1 MLSGIIDLGVVA
13 VYFIVVLA
21 IGLWKGRGENDMEGF
36 ALGDRQIPWWA
47 VLASIL
53 AAEISAATFLGAP
66 AEGFNERNFHYA
78 QLVIGTVLARILV
91 AYIFIKPYYDYNV
104 VSIYEFLQ
112 KRFGNKTKTAASG
125 VFLITRALASGTR
138 LYVAAIILVLGF
150 EMFLGHKPTP
160 HQEFMIYLSALLMI
174 TVITAIY
181 TAYGGIKAVVWTDLI
196 QVVVL
201 FGALGFTLISLFL
214 RIPGGWDGISEKFAG
229 HTGSLFIN
237 SGLQNDLGGW
247 NLIKHLLEEPYT
259 LFAAF
264 IGSTFLTMS
273 THGTDQDMVQRM
285 LTAKDHHK
293 SRWAL
298 ISSGL
303 ADLPVVLAFLS
314 VGMLLW
320 VFYQFYPDPQLPE
333 KHPFAYYILHEMP
346 TGIRGLVVAGLFATA
361 MGSLSTALN
370 ALATSYTRD
379 WHIPFIHPQAEEKEI
394 LRVARWST
402 AIFSV
407 ILIVIG
413 AITAWVVIQ
422 FPGAR
427 VIPIVLGIF
436 GYTYGSMLGI
446 FMLGALTK
454 TRGSESGNL
463 IAMLVGFVVVAWLS
477 DLPNDLRLMLGWTP
491 SPRPSWLPTIAFVW
505 RIFFGTITTF
515 LIAALFRTPESKRVT
530 FRDHRS

>member
-1 MLSGIIDLGVVA
+1 MVSGLIDLGIVA
-13 VYFIVVLA
+13 LYFTIILA
-21 IGLWKGRGENDMEGF
+21 IGLWKGRGESNMEGF

-78 QLVIGTVLARILV
+78 QLVIGTILARIFV

-104 VSIYEFLQ
+104 VSIYEFLE
-112 KRFGNKTKTAASG
+112 KRFGKKTKTAASG

-138 LYVAAIILVLGF
+138 LYVAAIILVLSF
-150 EMFLGHKPTP
+150 EMLLGYKPSP
-160 HQEFMIYLSALLMI
+160 HQEFTIYLISLFII
-174 TVITAIY
+174 TGITATY
-181 TAYGGIKAVVWTDLI
+181 TIYGGIKAVVWTDLI
-196 QVVVL
+196 QVIVL
-201 FGALGFTLISLFL
+201 FGALGFTLVSLFL
-214 RIPGGWDGISEKFAG
+214 RIPGGWEGITEQFADQKG
-229 HTGSLFIN
+229 DLFFNTGIDPTLH
-237 SGLQNDLGGW
+237 GW
-247 NLIKHLLEEPYT
+247 ALIKHLLEEPYT

-298 ISSGL
+298 ILSGL
-303 ADLPVVLAFLS
+303 ADLPVVMAFLS

-320 VFYQFYPDPQLPE
+320 VFYQHFPDPHLPA

-379 WHIPFIHPQAEEKEI
+379 WHIPFFQPQASEKQ
-394 LRVARWST
+394 LLSAARWST
-402 AIFSV
+402 GVFSLILV
-407 ILIVIG
+407 IIG
-413 AITAWVVIQ
+413 SITAWIVIH

-427 VIPIVLGIF
+427 VIPVVLGVF

-446 FMLGALTK
+446 FLIGALTK
-454 TRGSESGNL
+454 RRGSEVGNL
-463 IAMLVGFVVVAWLS
+463 IAMLIGFMVVAWLS
-477 DLPNDLRLMLGWTP
+477 DLPNDLRLILGWTP
-491 SPRPSWLPTIAFVW
+491 SVRPSWLPTVAFVW
-505 RIFFGTITTF
+505 RIFFGTMATFFVALAFPTPKKSLTT
-515 LIAALFRTPESKRVT
+515 S
-530 FRDHRS
+530 S

>member
-1 MLSGIIDLGVVA
+1 MYSGIIDLGVVA
-13 VYFIVVLA
+13 IYFIAILS
-21 IGLWKGRGENDMEGF
+21 IGLWKGRGESNMEGF

-150 EMFLGHKPTP
+150 EMYLGHKPTP
-160 HQEFMIYLSALLMI
+160 HQEFLIYLGALLLI

-181 TAYGGIKAVVWTDLI
+181 TTYGGIKAVVWTDLI

-201 FGALGFTLISLFL
+201 FGALGFTLVTLFL
-214 RIPGGWDGISEKFAG
+214 RIPGGWEGITSKFAG
-229 HTGSLFIN
+229 HDTNLFIN
-237 SGLQNDLGGW
+237 TGLQNDFQGW
-247 NLIKHLLEEPYT
+247 ALIKHILEEPYT

-298 ISSGL
+298 ICSGL

-320 VFYQFYPDPQLPE
+320 VFYQYYPDPELPE

-346 TGIRGLVVAGLFATA
+346 TGVRGLVVAGLFATA

-379 WHIPFIHPQAEEKEI
+379 WYIPFFNPAAKENEI
-394 LRVARWST
+394 LKAARWST
-402 AIFSV
+402 AVFSL
-407 ILIVIG
+407 ILIIIG
-413 AITAWVVIQ
+413 AVTAWVVIH

-446 FMLGALTK
+446 FMVGALTK
-454 TRGSESGNL
+454 NRGSETGNL
-463 IAMLVGFVVVAWLS
+463 IAMVMGFLVVAWLS
-477 DLPNDLRLMLGWTP
+477 DLPNDIRLMLGMT
-491 SPRPSWLPTIAFVW
+491 SAERPSWLPTIAFVW
-505 RIFFGTITTF
+505 RIFFGTTVTF
-515 LIAALFRTPESKRVT
+515 LIALAFRTPPQ
-530 FRDHRS
+530 RSNP